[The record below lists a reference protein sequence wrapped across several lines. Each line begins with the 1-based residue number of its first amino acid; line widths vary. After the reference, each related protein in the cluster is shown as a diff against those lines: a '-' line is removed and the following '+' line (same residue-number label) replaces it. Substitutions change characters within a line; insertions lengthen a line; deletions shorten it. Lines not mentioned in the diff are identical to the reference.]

1 MKAQTGLHKSHQVAA
16 VTEAFYLVGSAAS
29 TGSQDDNI
37 FLHSTTVFLK
47 EV

>member
-1 MKAQTGLHKSHQVAA
+1 MKAQTGLHKGHQIAA
-16 VTEAFYLVGSAAS
+16 VKEGLYLVGSPAS

-47 EV
+47 